1 MSSLTS
7 TIPKTRSSAAAPSR
21 LRRITVDEY
30 ERMIRAG
37 ALDDP
42 KRVELIGGYLVQKMA
57 KSAEHGYAT
66 KKLIKALEALLPAG
80 WTWRTEQPVRIPDFD
95 EPEPDVSMVR
105 GTDED
110 YAHRIPVPDDVGLVI
125 EAS

>member
-66 KKLIKALEALLPAG
+66 KKLIKGVGVAVAG
-80 WTWRTEQPVRIPDFD
+80 RVDMAYGAARPHP
-95 EPEPDVSMVR
+95 
-105 GTDED
+105 
-110 YAHRIPVPDDVGLVI
+110 
-125 EAS
+125 